1 MAEQKDERTIF
12 SLLEVTKSIQKTL
25 AERYKVAFW
34 VKAEMNRLNLHPPSG
49 HCYPELVEKKD
60 GRIIAEIKS
69 TLWRE
74 DYQRIN
80 ANFLRILKEPLKSGI
95 NILFSAKIT
104 YDPVY
109 GLSLRILDIDPSY
122 SLGELER
129 EKQET
134 IDRLKADGIYDSNR
148 SLPMPV
154 LPKRIAIISVETS
167 KGYSD
172 FIKTI
177 ENNIWGYNFFYMLF
191 PAILQGERSV
201 ESIMGQLKRIKNVL
215 HHFDAV
221 AIIRGGGGEVGLT
234 CYNDYRLCRAIALY
248 PIPVITGIG
257 HSTNETVSEMI
268 AHKNAITP
276 TDLAD
281 YLLQKFHNYAVPVHN
296 ARDNLISQSK
306 RLVRDEQ
313 LRLLNAVRYFKSAT
327 GSLLIKREHDIQQL
341 TTSLRRQSGQLTQ
354 SGRMAVE
361 QLRSKI
367 ADKSTVLLA
376 REHREIL
383 HIEKNIAI
391 LDPAN
396 VLKRGY
402 SITLRDGKLVSSI
415 DDLHPG
421 DRLTTVLSSGSVSS
435 VVEQLNQTNQADK

>member
-69 TLWRE
+69 TLWKE

-80 ANFLRILKEPLKSGI
+80 ANFIRILKEPLKSGI

-109 GLSLRILDIDPSY
+109 GLSLKILDIDPSY

-148 SLPMPV
+148 SLPMPI

-177 ENNIWGYNFFYMLF
+177 DNNIWGYNFFYMLF

-201 ESIMGQLKRIKNVL
+201 ESIMGQLNRIKNVL

-281 YLLQKFHNYAVPVHN
+281 YLLQKFHNYSVPVNN
-296 ARDNLISQSK
+296 ARESLISQSK

-327 GSLLIKREHDIQQL
+327 GSLLIKKEHDMQQL
-341 TTSLRRQSGQLTQ
+341 TSSLRRQSGQIIQ
-354 SGRMAVE
+354 SGGVAIE

-367 ADKSTVLLA
+367 ADKTNVLLA

-383 HIEKNIAI
+383 YMEKNIAI

-402 SITLRDGKLVSSI
+402 SITLREGKLVSSI
-415 DDLHPG
+415 EDLHQG
-421 DRLTTVLSSGSVSS
+421 DRLTTVLASGSVTS
-435 VVEQLNQTNQADK
+435 VVEQLNNEKQV

>member
-1 MAEQKDERTIF
+1 M
-12 SLLEVTKSIQKTL
+12 
-25 AERYKVAFW
+25 
-34 VKAEMNRLNLHPPSG
+34 
-49 HCYPELVEKKD
+49 
-60 GRIIAEIKS
+60 
-69 TLWRE
+69 
-74 DYQRIN
+74 
-80 ANFLRILKEPLKSGI
+80 
-95 NILFSAKIT
+95 
-104 YDPVY
+104 Y
-109 GLSLRILDIDPSY
+109 GLSLRILDIDPSF

-134 IDRLKADGIYDSNR
+134 IDRLKSDGIYDANR
-148 SLPMPV
+148 LLPMPV

-201 ESIMGQLKRIKNVL
+201 ESIIGQLKRIKHIL

-281 YLLQKFHNYAVPVHN
+281 YLLQKFHNFAVPVQQ
-296 ARDNLISQSK
+296 ARESLISQSK
-306 RLVRDEQ
+306 RLLRDQQ
-313 LRLLNAVRYFKSAT
+313 LRLLNAVKYFRSAT
-327 GSLLIKREHDIQQL
+327 GSLLIRRDHEVQQHAQN
-341 TTSLRRQSGQLTQ
+341 LRRQAGQLLQT
-354 SGRMAVE
+354 GRADME
-361 QLRSKI
+361 RTRSRL
-367 ADKSTVLLA
+367 ADRAALLLA
-376 REHREIL
+376 REHREIIHL
-383 HIEKNIAI
+383 EKNIAI
-391 LDPAN
+391 MDPVN

-402 SITLRDGKLVSSI
+402 SITLKNGKAINDAAELRE
-415 DDLHPG
+415 G
-421 DRLTTVLSSGSVSS
+421 DQLTTMLLSGSVTS
-435 VVEQLNQTNQADK
+435 VVEQVNKTEPNESKQE